1 MSRIVTVVVMLAA
14 AAVAALTGCADP
26 GPPRLGQARQASEVD
41 DYLTTTCSTSVV
53 LGLSQ
58 QILDEMACLIPGEL
72 ATFAEQDNIVFGGA
86 AVLPY
91 LSPEGVADLQ
101 AAAASDPDTDLIIN
115 SAFRSVVQQYL
126 LRAWFD
132 LGRCG
137 ITAAAQPG
145 SSNHESGRA
154 IDVDNWPTWKA
165 ALEANGWAQTVPGDE
180 VHFDHLASADLRGL
194 DVEAFQRLWN
204 RNNPD
209 DEIAVDGSYGP
220 QTADRIAIAPAEGFA
235 LGPECDPPEDV
246 RAVEVVARTGP
257 ASLPAG
263 GRGELSLTLA
273 NVGTVAWGAGTRVEL
288 APGDTVELYEDDTWV
303 DQGTLAIIDEE
314 VAPGAEVVLTFAVDA
329 PVIVETMAVVDTF
342 VLDDAGERFG
352 LIAVTET
359 IVGTGGEDDSGCRT
373 GGGTTSSAGAALW
386 AGLLVLVGATR
397 RRAGGARNRA

>member
-1 MSRIVTVVVMLAA
+1 MSCAPAAVTVAAMLAA
-14 AAVAALTGCADP
+14 AALAGCAAP
-26 GPPRLGQARQASEVD
+26 EPPRLGQARQASEVD
-41 DYLTTTCSTSVV
+41 DYLTSTCSTSVV

-72 ATFAEQDNIVFGGA
+72 ATFAEQGNIVFGGA

-91 LSPEGVADLQ
+91 LSPQGVADLQ

-145 SSNHESGRA
+145 SSNHESARA

-165 ALEANGWAQTVPGDE
+165 TLEANGWAQTVPGDE
-180 VHFDHLASADLRGL
+180 VHFDHLASTDLRGL

-204 RNNPD
+204 RNHPD
-209 DEIAVDGSYGP
+209 DQIAEDGDYGP
-220 QTADRIAIAPAEGFA
+220 QTAARIAMAPAEGFE
-235 LGPECDPPEDV
+235 LGAMCDPPSE

-257 ASLPAG
+257 TSLPAG
-263 GRGELSLTLA
+263 GRGELTLTLA

-303 DQGTLAIIDEE
+303 DPDTLAILDEE
-314 VAPGAEVVLTFAVDA
+314 VAPGDQVVLAFAVDA
-329 PVIVETMAVVDTF
+329 PVIVETLAVVDTF
-342 VLDDAGERFG
+342 VLDDGGERFG

-359 IVGTGGEDDSGCRT
+359 IVGTGGEDDSGCRAGHAT
-373 GGGTTSSAGAALW
+373 SAPGGVVL
-386 AGLLVLVGATR
+386 GLLAVGWARR
-397 RRAGGARNRA
+397 RRAGRARNRT